1 MPADDLARRLLDAQ
15 VAWAVDR
22 LTGPVL
28 SALVPD
34 RVDDLLAIGAR
45 TPVGAVIA
53 GDDIKALLRRLAEA
67 VPPSTAASTVADVV
81 AHAIHEGPDK
91 PFSLG
96 EVIDRAHVERIVDEV
111 LASTPLLE
119 QVLDDLTRSPEV
131 ASLAAG
137 FLAQIVQDVLQ
148 TNRAVAEKIPGVG
161 SLMSLGAGAAGLVMG
176 VADKQIEQLVG
187 GTAGKGAVFAMR
199 RLNKILLETM
209 RDPATRAALVEVFD
223 LYADQPIP
231 RVAVG
236 DRADVERV
244 AGLVQDIAIDVL
256 PSEPALALAD
266 RLVDGFLGVYGD
278 HPITDLVNDLG
289 ITRDDIVEHATA
301 LVPKLLAAAHES
313 GELERIVRAE
323 LEPFYAS
330 PAVQDIL
337 RAQ

>member
-1 MPADDLARRLLDAQ
+1 MPADDVARRLLDAQ
-15 VAWAVDR
+15 VAWFVDR
-22 LTGPVL
+22 LTGPELV
-28 SALVPD
+28 ALVSGH
-34 RVDDLLAIGAR
+34 VDDLLEIGAR
-45 TPVGAVIA
+45 TRVGALVA
-53 GDDIKALLRRLAEA
+53 GDDVKALIRTLAQQ
-67 VPPSTAASTVADVV
+67 VPPSTAASTVAEVV

-96 EVIDRAHVERIVDEV
+96 EMMDRAHFERIVDEV

-119 QVLDDLTRSPEV
+119 KVLDDLTRSPEV

-161 SLMSLGAGAAGLVMG
+161 SLMSLGANAAGLVMG

-209 RDPATRAALVEVFD
+209 RDPATRAALVQVFD
-223 LYADQPIP
+223 LYADQPVP
-231 RVAVG
+231 RVG
-236 DRADVERV
+236 LGERADLERV
-244 AGLVQDIAIDVL
+244 AGLVQDIAIDLL

-266 RLVDGFLGVYGD
+266 RLVDGFLAVYGD
-278 HPITDLVNDLG
+278 HPITDLVSDLG
-289 ITRDDIVEHATA
+289 LTRDDLVRHATD
-301 LVPKLLAAAHES
+301 LVPRLVAAAHES
-313 GELERIVRAE
+313 GELELIVRAE

-330 PAVQDIL
+330 AAVQDIL
-337 RAQ
+337 RGQ